1 MLRSLE
7 HRIGAESAGNH
18 AAQEACIKFLAELS
32 LILEDSSDLLL
43 LHSATS
49 CIDRIIERYGKKDVG
64 VVEAVMRV
72 VASNQCLGSDDLRL
86 RIMALLCLSTSV
98 EVLGE
103 AIIPIIPH
111 ALPKAMDHLEAILGG
126 EDVDE
131 RMHNAVYSFLGSLL
145 LYIPWTIIG
154 QYLDR
159 VFKTSHESANA
170 GLPAGCNVARK
181 EVLSLIAKQVGPQE
195 CFAAL
200 LRTWDSAMVEGP
212 DVSRSI
218 K

>member
-7 HRIGAESAGNH
+7 HRIGDENAGNH
-18 AAQEACIKFLAELS
+18 AALEACINFLAELS
-32 LILEDSSDLLL
+32 LILEGSSDLLL
-43 LHSATS
+43 LHSAIS
-49 CIDRIIERYGKKDVG
+49 CIDRIIERYGKKDVETVG
-64 VVEAVMRV
+64 AVMKV
-72 VASNQCLGSDDLRL
+72 VASDKCLGANDSRL

-145 LYIPWTIIG
+145 LYIPWIITG

-159 VFKTSHESANA
+159 VLKTSHESANA
-170 GLPAGCNVARK
+170 GLPAGCNMARK
-181 EVLSLIAKQVGPQE
+181 EVLALIAKQVDPHE

-212 DVSRSI
+212 DVSSSM